1 MLCNSL
7 TEVSR
12 LVVGSFRLGLG
23 VAARGDENGV
33 LPAGWELYTSSV
45 PSPAPRPHGY
55 RPRIGEPVSQIA
67 WLNYFLSP
75 WERIEVRAPRR
86 TTVIV
91 VSIEDSY
98 DFTLHPNPLPQNG
111 RGDY

>member
-1 MLCNSL
+1 M
-7 TEVSR
+7 T
-12 LVVGSFRLGLG
+12 G
-23 VAARGDENGV
+23 VPCD
-33 LPAGWELYTSSV
+33 S
-45 PSPAPRPHGY
+45 APRTW
-55 RPRIGEPVSQIA
+55 EPVSQIA
-67 WLNYFLSP
+67 WLNYFLSQ

-98 DFTLHPNPLPQNG
+98 DFTLRPHPNPLPQNG